1 MPDPQPER
9 TDFMSRTQTVIQ
21 AALELKAEEILA
33 LDMREV
39 SSFADSFVIASGRSN
54 RHVRSIAGAIIEMI
68 EKTGEV
74 PLGVEGL
81 DRGLWVLIDAND
93 VIIHVF
99 EAESREVYCLERL
112 WSDAPVLEFDATD
125 ASTG

>member
-1 MPDPQPER
+1 MPDPQPEHI
-9 TDFMSRTQTVIQ
+9 DFMSRTQTVIQ
-21 AALELKAEEILA
+21 AALELKAEEVLA

-112 WSDAPVLEFDATD
+112 WSDAPVLELDSPES
-125 ASTG
+125 STG